1 MKSFASDVT
10 QEETPCACLSTWQRG
25 IYQAAVWQHV
35 FLQQFL
41 VPCLL
46 MLAPASVSLFATTSV
61 LPVKTYVGGRAL
73 ICITDIEQ
81 VQRRQKQ
88 DVK

>member
-1 MKSFASDVT
+1 M
-10 QEETPCACLSTWQRG
+10 
-25 IYQAAVWQHV
+25 
-35 FLQQFL
+35 L
-41 VPCLL
+41 V
-46 MLAPASVSLFATTSV
+46 PASVSLFATTSV

-81 VQRRQKQ
+81 VQSRQKQ